1 MPDERDER
9 DERDPKVHWR
19 WAVRAIRPWIGWVS
33 IGLGALLILLGY
45 LGVSGEATVAKQIP
59 YLVSGGIGGLF
70 LCIVGVYL
78 LGAEEL
84 RKGSGRDDH
93 VARLVEELHAVLL
106 TRPDAPS
113 SDAGIDASGNGAS
126 SDAVLAVR
134 GGESFH
140 RQGCPMVAD
149 KDAEELT
156 VEIARSRGLSPCPL
170 CEPASASV

>member
-9 DERDPKVHWR
+9 DPKMLWR
-19 WAVRAIRPWIGWVS
+19 WAGRAIRPWIGWVF

-45 LGVSGEATVAKQIP
+45 LGVSGEAIVAKQIP

-70 LCIVGVYL
+70 LCIVGAYL

-84 RKGSGRDDH
+84 RKGSGRHDH
-93 VARLVEELHAVLL
+93 LERLVEELHAVLL

-113 SDAGIDASGNGAS
+113 SDTGIDAAGNGAEPA
-126 SDAVLAVR
+126 AVLAVR

-140 RQGCPMVAD
+140 RQGCVMVAD

-156 VEIARSRGLSPCPL
+156 LETARSRGLSPCPL